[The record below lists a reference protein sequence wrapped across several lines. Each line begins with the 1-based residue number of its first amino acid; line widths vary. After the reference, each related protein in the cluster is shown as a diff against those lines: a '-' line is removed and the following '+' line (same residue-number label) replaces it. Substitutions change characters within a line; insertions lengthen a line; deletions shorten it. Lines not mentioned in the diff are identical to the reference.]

1 MPAVDKVVNMLVT
14 ADNTT
19 VNTVD
24 SKTSGSWLDRLVAWE
39 EDEEAV
45 ILVELSDELALAYS
59 S

>member
-1 MPAVDKVVNMLVT
+1 MPAVDKAVNMLVT

-24 SKTSGSWLDRLVAWE
+24 SKTSGSWLDRVVAWE

-45 ILVELSDELALAYS
+45 ISVELSDELALAYS

>member
-39 EDEEAV
+39 EDEEAL
-45 ILVELSDELALAYS
+45 ISVELSDELALAYS

>member
-1 MPAVDKVVNMLVT
+1 MLVT

-45 ILVELSDELALAYS
+45 ISVELSDELALAYS

>member
-45 ILVELSDELALAYS
+45 ISVELSDELALAYS